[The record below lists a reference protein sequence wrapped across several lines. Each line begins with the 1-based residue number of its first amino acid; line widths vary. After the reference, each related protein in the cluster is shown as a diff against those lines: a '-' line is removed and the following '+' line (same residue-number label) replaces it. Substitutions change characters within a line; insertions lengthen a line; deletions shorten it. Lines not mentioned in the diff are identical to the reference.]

1 MRLLLID
8 DHILFREGLK
18 SLLGSLPGF
27 QVVGEASDGEEAIA
41 KTLAQRPDLVLIEIG
56 LKDGSG
62 LETIGNILSNRP
74 ETKVV
79 VLTLL
84 ELDETMI
91 ASIRAG
97 AVGYMLKSTP
107 VAKLTATLRAVMQ
120 GEAALSRKMTGR
132 ILEEFSRQGT
142 NNGKVRSDLDCL
154 TNREIEVLR
163 FIGIGATNREIAEN
177 LFITEYTVKNH
188 VHNILDKLN
197 LKNRREAARIARF
210 QGLVKSVQE
219 IISGIALDT

>member
-1 MRLLLID
+1 M
-8 DHILFREGLK
+8 
-18 SLLGSLPGF
+18 LGSQPGF

-41 KTLAQRPDLVLIEIG
+41 KALAQRPDLVLIEIG

-62 LETIGNILSNRP
+62 LETIGNILSHRP
-74 ETKVV
+74 DTKVV

-97 AVGYMLKSTP
+97 AVGYLLKSTP
-107 VAKLTATLRAVMQ
+107 VAKLAATLKAVMQ

-142 NNGKVRSDLDCL
+142 NNGKARSDLDCL

-188 VHNILDKLN
+188 VHNILDKLD

-219 IISGIALDT
+219 IISGIAFDT

>member
-18 SLLGSLPGF
+18 SLFGSQPGF
-27 QVVGEASDGEEAIA
+27 QVVGEASTGEEAIA
-41 KTLAQRPDLVLIEIG
+41 KIFSLRPDLVLIEIG

-62 LETIGNILSNRP
+62 LETISNILSRRP

-97 AVGYMLKSTP
+97 ATGYLLKSTP
-107 VAKLTATLRAVMQ
+107 VAKLAATLRAVMQ

-132 ILEEFSRQGT
+132 ILKEFSNQGL

-154 TNREIEVLR
+154 TNREVEVLR

-188 VHNILDKLN
+188 VHNILDKLE
-197 LKNRREAARIARF
+197 LKNRREAARIARI
-210 QGLVKSVQE
+210 QGLVKSVQD
-219 IISGIALDT
+219 IISGMALDN

>member
-1 MRLLLID
+1 MKLLLVD

-18 SLLGSLPGF
+18 SLLGSQPGF
-27 QVVGEASDGEEAIA
+27 QIVGEAATGEEAIS
-41 KTLAQRPDLVLIEIG
+41 KTRLQHPDLVLIEIG

-62 LETIGNILSNRP
+62 LETIGNILSHRQ

-84 ELDETMI
+84 ELDETMV

-97 AVGYMLKSTP
+97 ATGYLLKSTP
-107 VAKLTATLRAVMQ
+107 IAKLAATLRAVLD
-120 GEAALSRKMTGR
+120 GEAALSRKMMGR

-142 NNGKVRSDLDCL
+142 NNGKTRSNLDCL
-154 TNREIEVLR
+154 TNREIEVLQY
-163 FIGIGATNREIAEN
+163 IGTGATNREIAEN

-188 VHNILDKLN
+188 VHNILDKLE
-197 LKNRREAARIARF
+197 LKNRREAARIARN
-210 QGLVKSVQE
+210 QGLVKSVQD
-219 IISGIALDT
+219 IISGMVFDN

>member
-18 SLLGSLPGF
+18 SLLSSQPGF
-27 QVVGEASDGEEAIA
+27 QVVGEASTGEEAFT
-41 KTLAQRPDLVLIEIG
+41 KTLAQHPDLVLIEIG

-62 LETIGNILSNRP
+62 LDTIGSILSHCP
-74 ETKVV
+74 KTKVV

-97 AVGYMLKSTP
+97 AIGYLLKSTP
-107 VAKLTATLRAVMQ
+107 VTKLVATLKAVMQ

-132 ILEEFSRQGT
+132 ILEEFSRQGA
-142 NNGKVRSDLDCL
+142 NNGRIRSDLDCL

-163 FIGIGATNREIAEN
+163 YIGVGATNREIAEN

-188 VHNILDKLN
+188 VHNILDKLD
-197 LKNRREAARIARF
+197 LKNRREAARIARI
-210 QGLVKSVQE
+210 QGLVKSVQD
-219 IISGIALDT
+219 IISGVVLDN